1 MKNVLTNLVK
11 KSAEK
16 KTRSAL
22 CCQVGINKKGS
33 FLISIHIAL
42 HAFQHEGFKKVKKQV
57 LFSSLIPHLFRLLS
71 AGVASSLASSGGGL
85 VLERAL
91 GVGVEVLE
99 GVLALVLALLGTA
112 GNALVVGVGGG
123 CTGLGAG
130 LALGVGG
137 LAALVG
143 GGHDCGVVVGEVW
156 SWFRC

>member
-1 MKNVLTNLVK
+1 
-11 KSAEK
+11 
-16 KTRSAL
+16 
-22 CCQVGINKKGS
+22 
-33 FLISIHIAL
+33 
-42 HAFQHEGFKKVKKQV
+42 
-57 LFSSLIPHLFRLLS
+57 LFSSLIPSLFRLLS

-112 GNALVVGVGGG
+112 GNALVVGVVGGG
-123 CTGLGAG
+123 TGLGTR

-143 GGHDCGVVVGEVW
+143 SGHDCGVVVGEVW

>member
-1 MKNVLTNLVK
+1 MLSSRYK
-11 KSAEK
+11 
-16 KTRSAL
+16 
-22 CCQVGINKKGS
+22 QKGS

-71 AGVASSLASSGGGL
+71 AGVASSLACSGGGL